1 MDFVNETGFYPL
13 RRVAMTKFMFNLF
26 VVVMLTGFVSCL
38 TGVAQ
43 EAASAA
49 TKQKCENCADG
60 ECKCADAE
68 KDVATSAKAK
78 KSDSLKSTHVQTSTF
93 SPQING
99 KNARLSTFR
108 IRPDGNIVACVSP
121 MSQRRGKKK
130 KDEDAPKVHAG
141 YIQVYSPDLELVN
154 EFGLPFAPTAIDLDQ
169 SGNMFV
175 GGAGKVAKLSKEG
188 EIVAE
193 CESPNMVGVD
203 MEELKREM
211 KEEMIEQQEQM
222 KKSFERQIK
231 QMEERIAKLKEKSEE
246 EELSKAEAK
255 KLKRYETQLDSIS
268 SFFDQ
273 QQTEITDEQIEARLQ
288 FSSRITAIAVTQ
300 DDLYVATTARVGY
313 SYEVYRFN
321 HNFENPERVLEG
333 LRGCCG
339 QMDIHAMGE
348 NLAVAENT
356 KYNVAVYDRDGKEVN
371 RFGERLSGDNQG
383 FGSCCNPMNVL
394 CCENGDYLTAES
406 SVGKIKRFNEAGE
419 LVGYIGEAKIGG
431 GCKHVAF
438 GHDAERNRYY
448 VQHEDSNKI
457 CILNARPIQDAKAEK
472 KSDADA
478 SQD

>member
-1 MDFVNETGFYPL
+1 
-13 RRVAMTKFMFNLF
+13 MTKIVFNLF
-26 VVVMLTGFVSCL
+26 VVVILTGFVCS
-38 TGVAQ
+38 TGIAQ
-43 EAASAA
+43 EATKAA
-49 TKQKCENCADG
+49 AKQKCENCADG
-60 ECKCADAE
+60 ECKCADA
-68 KDVATSAKAK
+68 DVATTAKTKVK
-78 KSDSLKSTHVQTSTF
+78 KSDALKSTHIQTSTF
-93 SPQING
+93 SPQIDG

-130 KDEDAPKVHAG
+130 DEDAPKLHAG
-141 YIQVYSPDLELVN
+141 YVQVYSPDLELVN
-154 EFGLPFAPTAIDLDQ
+154 EIGLPFAPTAIDLDQ

-175 GGAGKVAKLSKEG
+175 GGNGKVAKLSKDG

-211 KEEMIEQQEQM
+211 KEEMLEQQEQM

-246 EELSKAEAK
+246 EELTKAEAR
-255 KLKRYETQLDSIS
+255 KLKRFESQLESTR

-288 FSSRITAIAVTQ
+288 FSSRITAIAATQ
-300 DDLYVATTARVGY
+300 NDLYVATTARVGY

-321 HNFENPERVLEG
+321 HNFENPERVLKG

-339 QMDIHAMGE
+339 QMDIHAIGE

-356 KYNVAVYDRDGKEVN
+356 KYNVAVYDRDGEEIN

-394 CCENGDYLTAES
+394 CCENGDFLTAES
-406 SVGKIKRFNEAGE
+406 SVGKIKRFNETGE
-419 LVGYIGEAKIGG
+419 LIGYIGEAKIGG

-457 CILNARPIQDAKAEK
+457 CILNARPIQDAKAET